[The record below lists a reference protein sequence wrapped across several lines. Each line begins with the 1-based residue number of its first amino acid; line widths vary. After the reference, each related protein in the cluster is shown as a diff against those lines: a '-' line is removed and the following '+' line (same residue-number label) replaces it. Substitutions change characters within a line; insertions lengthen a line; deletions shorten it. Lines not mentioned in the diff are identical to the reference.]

1 MNIDKRWLILFL
13 LFFARISL
21 GFQFQTMGSVS
32 SQIIDELSFN
42 YTQIGSLIGLF
53 MVPGLFLAIPAGLTG
68 NFLSDKSIIGLG
80 LISLSLGGGIA
91 SLSETYELFFSGRL
105 ICGVGFVFSTIFFA
119 KVTTDWFEGKELATA
134 MSILVMSWPFGIA
147 MGQIGHGWLAT
158 NFDWRWAFIIASS
171 YCAISALLIMIL
183 FHSPPHIK
191 SEKVSFGIRLTGNE
205 LLLTLV
211 ASSAWGLFNA
221 GYVVYLSFGPSILIA
236 QGMNTVSALGVIS
249 IASWIMI
256 FSGALC
262 GYIADRSGR
271 PDLIVFICLTFSM
284 LSLLSLCFTTAN
296 LMSVLIFGLIGM
308 APAGLIMALAAKA
321 MRPENRALG
330 MGIFFMGQFF
340 LQGPAPGIAGWI
352 YDNTLSP
359 TFPMLFGIF
368 LFLSTAI
375 TTLVFSLLRK
385 RIPLR

>member
-1 MNIDKRWLILFL
+1 MNIDKRWMILFL

-32 SQIIDELSFN
+32 SQVIDELDFN

-68 NFLSDKSIIGLG
+68 NFFSDKFIIGLG
-80 LISLSLGGGIA
+80 LITLGLGGGIA
-91 SLSETYELFFSGRL
+91 GLSETYELFFAGRL
-105 ICGVGFVFSTIFFA
+105 ISGIGFVFSTIFFA
-119 KVTTDWFEGKELATA
+119 KVTKDWFEGKELATA

-158 NFDWRWAFIIASS
+158 NFDWRWAFVIASS
-171 YCAISALLIMIL
+171 YCAISALLIMVL
-183 FHSPPHIK
+183 LHSPPHIR
-191 SEKVSFGIRLTGNE
+191 SEKIRFGLRLTRNE
-205 LLLTLV
+205 LLLTLL
-211 ASSAWGLFNA
+211 ASSAWGFFNA

-236 QGMNTVSALGVIS
+236 QGINTVSALGIIS
-249 IASWIMI
+249 IASWVMI

-271 PDLIVFICLTFSM
+271 PALIVFICLTFSM
-284 LSLLSLCFTTAN
+284 LSLSLLCFTTAN
-296 LMSVLIFGLIGM
+296 LISVLIFGLIGM

-321 MRPENRALG
+321 MRPENRAIG

-352 YDNTLSP
+352 YDNMLNP
-359 TFPMLFGIF
+359 TFPLLFAIF
-368 LFLSTAI
+368 LFLATAL
-375 TTLVFSLLRK
+375 TTVVFNLLSK
-385 RIPLR
+385 RMPIK

>member
-1 MNIDKRWLILFL
+1 
-13 LFFARISL
+13 
-21 GFQFQTMGSVS
+21 
-32 SQIIDELSFN
+32 
-42 YTQIGSLIGLF
+42 
-53 MVPGLFLAIPAGLTG
+53 
-68 NFLSDKSIIGLG
+68 
-80 LISLSLGGGIA
+80 
-91 SLSETYELFFSGRL
+91 
-105 ICGVGFVFSTIFFA
+105 
-119 KVTTDWFEGKELATA
+119 
-134 MSILVMSWPFGIA
+134 
-147 MGQIGHGWLAT
+147 
-158 NFDWRWAFIIASS
+158 
-171 YCAISALLIMIL
+171 MIL

-191 SEKVSFGIRLTGNE
+191 SEKVVFGIRLTGNE

-284 LSLLSLCFTTAN
+284 LSLLSLSFTTAN

-375 TTLVFSLLRK
+375 ATVVFNLLRK

>member
-1 MNIDKRWLILFL
+1 MNIDKRWMILFL

-32 SQIIDELSFN
+32 SQIIDELDFN

-68 NFLSDKSIIGLG
+68 NFFSDKFIIGLG
-80 LISLSLGGGIA
+80 LITLGLGGAIA
-91 SLSETYELFFSGRL
+91 GLSETYELFFAGRL
-105 ICGVGFVFSTIFFA
+105 ISGIGFVFSTIFFA

-158 NFDWRWAFIIASS
+158 NFDWRWAFVIASS
-171 YCAISALLIMIL
+171 YCAISALLIMVL
-183 FHSPPHIK
+183 LHSPPHIR
-191 SEKVSFGIRLTGNE
+191 SEKIRFGLRLTRNE
-205 LLLTLV
+205 LLLTLL
-211 ASSAWGLFNA
+211 ASSAWGFFNA

-236 QGMNTVSALGVIS
+236 QGINTVSALGIIS

-271 PDLIVFICLTFSM
+271 PALIVFICLTFSM
-284 LSLLSLCFTTAN
+284 LSLSLLCFTTAN
-296 LMSVLIFGLIGM
+296 LISVLIFGLIGM

-321 MRPENRALG
+321 MRPENRAIG

-352 YDNTLSP
+352 YDNTLNP
-359 TFPMLFGIF
+359 TFPLLFAIF
-368 LFLSTAI
+368 LFLATAL
-375 TTLVFSLLRK
+375 TTVVFNLLRK
-385 RIPLR
+385 RMPIK

>member
-183 FHSPPHIK
+183 FHPPPHIK

-271 PDLIVFICLTFSM
+271 PDLIVFICLIFSM

-375 TTLVFSLLRK
+375 ATVVFNQLKK

>member
-91 SLSETYELFFSGRL
+91 SLSETYELFFFARL

-171 YCAISALLIMIL
+171 YCAISAFLIMIL

-236 QGMNTVSALGVIS
+236 QGMNAVSALGVIS

-271 PDLIVFICLTFSM
+271 PDLIVFICLIFSM

-375 TTLVFSLLRK
+375 TTVVFSLLRK

>member
-1 MNIDKRWLILFL
+1 MSVDKRWLILFL

-42 YTQIGSLIGLF
+42 YTQIGTLIGIF
-53 MVPGLFLAIPAGLTG
+53 MVPGLFLAIPAGLSG

-80 LISLSLGGGIA
+80 LITLGLGGGIA

-171 YCAISALLIMIL
+171 YCAISAFLIMIL

-236 QGMNTVSALGVIS
+236 QGMDTVSALGVIS

-308 APAGLIMALAAKA
+308 APAGLIIALAAKA

-375 TTLVFSLLRK
+375 ATVVFNQLKK

>member
-1 MNIDKRWLILFL
+1 
-13 LFFARISL
+13 
-21 GFQFQTMGSVS
+21 
-32 SQIIDELSFN
+32 
-42 YTQIGSLIGLF
+42 
-53 MVPGLFLAIPAGLTG
+53 
-68 NFLSDKSIIGLG
+68 
-80 LISLSLGGGIA
+80 
-91 SLSETYELFFSGRL
+91 
-105 ICGVGFVFSTIFFA
+105 VFSTIFFA

-271 PDLIVFICLTFSM
+271 PDLIVFICLIFSM

-375 TTLVFSLLRK
+375 AAVVFNQLKK

>member
-80 LISLSLGGGIA
+80 LLSLSLGGGIA
-91 SLSETYELFFSGRL
+91 SLSETYELLFSGRL

-191 SEKVSFGIRLTGNE
+191 SEKVVFGIRLTGNE

-340 LQGPAPGIAGWI
+340 LQGPAPAIAGWI

-375 TTLVFSLLRK
+375 ATVVFNLLRK

>member
-1 MNIDKRWLILFL
+1 MSVDKRWLILFL

-42 YTQIGSLIGLF
+42 YTQIGTLIGIF
-53 MVPGLFLAIPAGLTG
+53 MVPGLFLAIPAGLSG

-80 LISLSLGGGIA
+80 LITLGLGGGIA
-91 SLSETYELFFSGRL
+91 SLSETYGLFFSGRL

-171 YCAISALLIMIL
+171 FCVISAVLIMVL

-191 SEKVSFGIRLTGNE
+191 LEKVSFGIQLTGNE

-236 QGMNTVSALGVIS
+236 QGMDTVSALGIIS

-271 PDLIVFICLTFSM
+271 PDLIVFVCLTFSV
-284 LSLLSLCFTTAN
+284 LSLLLLCCTTAN
-296 LMSVLIFGLIGM
+296 LISVLIFGLIGM
-308 APAGLIMALAAKA
+308 APAGLIMALAARA

-330 MGIFFMGQFF
+330 MGVFFMGQFF

-352 YDNTLSP
+352 YDNTLNP
-359 TFPMLFGIF
+359 TFPVLFAIF
-368 LFLSTAI
+368 LFLATAI
-375 TTLVFSLLRK
+375 TTVVFNLLRN
-385 RIPLR
+385 RMPLL

>member
-32 SQIIDELSFN
+32 SQIIDKLSFN

-183 FHSPPHIK
+183 FHSPPNIK

-236 QGMNTVSALGVIS
+236 QGMDTVSALGVIS

-271 PDLIVFICLTFSM
+271 PDLIVFICLIFSM

-375 TTLVFSLLRK
+375 ATVVFNQLKK